1 MYKKSNIKEQNLKI
15 SFPFMLNHKTRKEHF
30 SMDKSPCNSMWTFNN
45 ASPQGTFHETI
56 TLLPLRKEDI
66 GDFVGEDGSL
76 FREHVVKHASDVLL
90 KKSGYDDPD
99 PHVTIKVVTLS
110 NGLDVVVAECFA
122 CSEELLA
129 EVKNSLAQYQ
139 KNFMKTRG
147 ML

>member
-1 MYKKSNIKEQNLKI
+1 
-15 SFPFMLNHKTRKEHF
+15 
-30 SMDKSPCNSMWTFNN
+30 MDKSPCNSKWTFNN

-66 GDFVGEDGSL
+66 GVFVGEDGSL
-76 FREHVVKHASDVLL
+76 FRKHVVKHACDVLL
-90 KKSGYDDPD
+90 KKSGLDDPD

-129 EVKNSLAQYQ
+129 EVKNSLAQYL
-139 KNFMKTRG
+139 KNFMVGRG